1 MRPAPSGR
9 QPYRSRRGNGDAP
22 AGAPKGFPLALWK
35 PSDAKVGKKP
45 MGRQIPLPRRSRRAN
60 PPYPLYSHPSSN
72 GFISRKCSLWNSNNP
87 SSRR

>member
-9 QPYRSRRGNGDAP
+9 QPYHS
-22 AGAPKGFPLALWK
+22 
-35 PSDAKVGKKP
+35 
-45 MGRQIPLPRRSRRAN
+45 RRSRRAN